1 MLDKKHLL
9 KELGEKFKE
18 LQKELGFE
26 TSFDDL
32 DSAFFISDY
41 VLSSEFVSETFS
53 RQLCSRIVETLQGWM
68 GYLESLLI
76 PNPQSFVSQTESKL
90 FQSEEYKKKIWDA
103 IKEVRTLS
111 SMNSLAG
118 LKKDK
123 VLEKEF
129 IDSAFIFWRDMYSP
143 LLVEILGKIN
153 VAWKKE

>member
-1 MLDKKHLL
+1 MIDKKHLL
-9 KELGEKFKE
+9 KEMHEAFDSSK
-18 LQKELGFE
+18 KELGFE
-26 TSFDDL
+26 TSFEDL
-32 DSAFFISDY
+32 DGAFFISDY

-90 FQSEEYKKKIWDA
+90 FQDENYKKKIWNA
-103 IKEVRTLS
+103 IKEVRNLS

-123 VLEKEF
+123 VIEKEF
-129 IDSAFIFWRDMYSP
+129 IDSAFVFWRETYSP
-143 LLVEILGKIN
+143 LLVEILEKIN
-153 VAWKKE
+153 EAWKKG